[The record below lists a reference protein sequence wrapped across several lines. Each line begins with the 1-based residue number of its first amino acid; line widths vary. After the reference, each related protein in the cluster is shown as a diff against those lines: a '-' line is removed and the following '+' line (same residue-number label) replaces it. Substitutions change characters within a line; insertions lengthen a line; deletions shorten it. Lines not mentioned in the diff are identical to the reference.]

1 MAHPVC
7 RTGSLWIKDRS
18 YAPVKNLGLWFEVP
32 PLSGG
37 VGVGWTIRIH
47 DLVLIK
53 HRVEFLEAMF
63 NDFCV
68 EPDTF

>member
-1 MAHPVC
+1 M
-7 RTGSLWIKDRS
+7 
-18 YAPVKNLGLWFEVP
+18 KNLGLWFEVP